1 MYPTDR
7 APWDLE
13 PHYSDHVSA
22 MTAESLHDKG
32 DIALQLALRDHRIA
46 ELEATVKAMR
56 VERNEAYDAGR
67 DGLPNP
73 FSDDTEP
80 LP

>member
-13 PHYSDHVSA
+13 PHYSNHVAA
-22 MTAESLHDKG
+22 MTSESLHDKG
-32 DIALQLALRDHRIA
+32 DIALQLALRDHRVA

-56 VERNEAYDAGR
+56 AERAEE
-67 DGLPNP
+67 GL
-73 FSDDTEP
+73 
-80 LP
+80 

>member
-1 MYPTDR
+1 MTDFQGV
-7 APWDLE
+7 ALGYLW
-13 PHYSDHVSA
+13 
-22 MTAESLHDKG
+22 TAQAE
-32 DIALQLALRDHRIA
+32 RIA
-46 ELEATVKAMR
+46 ELEATVKAMQ

-73 FSDDTEP
+73 FSDGTEP